1 MGIVGR
7 MVHVTCVW
15 SFGKSNGSAVFSLW
29 LIPELLFLD
38 VTSQP
43 PGAFIDE
50 SEVLK
55 KEESKGKDY

>member
-1 MGIVGR
+1 
-7 MVHVTCVW
+7 MVYVTRVW
-15 SFGKSNGSAVFSLW
+15 SFGKSNGSAVFPLW
-29 LIPELLFLD
+29 LTPELIFLD

-43 PGAFIDE
+43 AGAFIDE